1 MQSLKI
7 HKIGNSLGV
16 TLPPEILQKLQVGE
30 GDSIFLIE
38 TNDGIQIAKQ
48 DREFDRGLEAY
59 QKVAD
64 KYKNALKEL
73 AQ

>member
-1 MQSLKI
+1 MRSLKI

-38 TNDGIQIAKQ
+38 TNDGIQITNC